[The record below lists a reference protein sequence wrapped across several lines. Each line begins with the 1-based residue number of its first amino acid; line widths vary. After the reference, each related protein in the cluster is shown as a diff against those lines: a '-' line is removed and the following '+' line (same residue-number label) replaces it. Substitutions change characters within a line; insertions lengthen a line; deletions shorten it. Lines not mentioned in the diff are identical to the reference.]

1 VGPSA
6 PDAERTLC
14 CWCPDWPVAT
24 ARRRDP
30 ALVGV
35 PVAVFAADAGSRAS
49 HGPVVRAASAEARAE
64 GVAAGLRR
72 REAQARCADLVVL
85 DADPAAEA
93 RAFEAVARATEPIT
107 PRVVLERPGLL
118 SFPTRGPSRY
128 FGGDAALARRVLE
141 AVAAVGVPD
150 ARVGVADG
158 AFAARLAARSAG
170 DDPYVVEPG
179 GSAAFLAGWPV
190 GTLAPTFEGG
200 GDYAHQLVRLGLHT
214 LGDFARLPGG
224 AVLTRFGPD
233 GARAHRL
240 AGGHDDQVAVLVAP
254 PPDLVETC
262 ELDPPATRVD
272 EAAFAAKGLADRLL
286 TRLESQGLSCTQ
298 VVVEAETEHGERV
311 SRCWRHDGVLTPAAL
326 VTRVRWQLEAWLT
339 SSTGER
345 DDVDEATG
353 GLVLVRVL
361 PDRVVPATGR
371 QLGFW
376 GGDAAAN
383 DRADRALTRLQ
394 GMLGHDAVVTAVAC
408 GGRSPAE
415 RVRWVPWG
423 EPRDDPGER
432 RAAGQAADASPDRR
446 AGATL
451 EMSATASWPGAVPG
465 PAPARVH
472 DPPLPAALLDGSGT
486 PVVVSGR
493 GEASAP
499 PARLE
504 CAGLPDGGGPVVAWV
519 GPWPHDLRW
528 WDRPARRRR
537 ALWQVVVGRGDRPD
551 RPEGDGGDGVAC
563 LVAVENGTA
572 AVEAVYD

>member
-1 VGPSA
+1 MAGSA

-24 ARRRDP
+24 ARRREP

-35 PVAVFAADAGSRAS
+35 PVAVVAPDPSSRAS
-49 HGPVVRAASAEARAE
+49 NGPVVRAASAEARAE
-64 GVAAGLRR
+64 GVTIGLRR
-72 REAQARCADLVVL
+72 REAQARCPELVVL
-85 DADPAAEA
+85 DADAAAEA
-93 RAFEAVARATEPIT
+93 RAFEAIARATEPIT

-158 AFAARLAARSAG
+158 AFAARLAARRAV
-170 DDPYVVEPG
+170 DEPCVVEPG
-179 GSAAFLAGWPV
+179 GSAGFLAGWPV
-190 GTLAPTFEGG
+190 STLAPTFEGG
-200 GDYAHQLVRLGLHT
+200 ADFAHLLVRLGLHA
-214 LGDFARLPGG
+214 LGDFARLPAG

-240 AGGHDDQVAVLVAP
+240 AGGRDDQVAVLVEP

-286 TRLESQGLSCTQ
+286 TRLEERGLSCTQ

-326 VTRVRWQLEAWLT
+326 VARVRWQLEAWLAD
-339 SSTGER
+339 SGPG
-345 DDVDEATG
+345 DDEEATG

-394 GMLGHDAVVTAVAC
+394 GMLGHDAVVTPVAC
-408 GGRSPAE
+408 GGRAPAE

-423 EPRDDPGER
+423 EPRDDPGGGTEV
-432 RAAGQAADASPDRR
+432 P
-446 AGATL
+446 
-451 EMSATASWPGAVPG
+451 SWPGAVPG

-472 DPPLPAALLDGSGT
+472 DPPVPAALLDASGA

-537 ALWQVVVGRGDRPD
+537 ALWQVVVGRG
-551 RPEGDGGDGVAC
+551 GGDGVAC

>member
-1 VGPSA
+1 V
-6 PDAERTLC
+6 
-14 CWCPDWPVAT
+14 VT

-30 ALVGV
+30 GLVGV
-35 PVAVFAADAGSRAS
+35 PVAVVAPGDPGARQSR
-49 HGPVVRAASAEARAE
+49 GPVVRAASTEARAE
-64 GVAAGLRR
+64 GVAIGLRR
-72 REAQARCADLVVL
+72 REAQARCAELVVV

-93 RAFEAVARATEPIT
+93 RAFEVVARATEAIT

-118 SFPTRGPSRY
+118 AFPTRGPSRY
-128 FGGDAALARRVLE
+128 FGGDAGLAARVLE
-141 AVAAVGVPD
+141 ATAAAGVTG

-158 AFAARLAARSAG
+158 AFAARLAARRASA
-170 DDPYVVEPG
+170 DPNVVDPNVVDPNVADPNVAAPYVVEPG
-179 GSAAFLAGWPV
+179 ESAAFLAGWPV
-190 GTLAPTFEGG
+190 TTLIPTFEGG
-200 GDYAHQLVRLGLHT
+200 GDFAHLLVRLGLHT
-214 LGDFARLPGG
+214 LGDFARLPAG

-240 AGGHDDQVAVLVAP
+240 ASGHDDEVAVLVTP

-286 TRLESQGLSCTQ
+286 ARLEELGLSCTQ

-326 VTRVRWQLEAWLT
+326 VARVRWQLEAWLSASDRA
-339 SSTGER
+339 SSEC
-345 DDVDEATG
+345 DDEATA

-376 GGDAAAN
+376 GGDAAAA
-383 DRADRALTRLQ
+383 DRADRVLTRLQ

-423 EPRDDPGER
+423 EPRD
-432 RAAGQAADASPDRR
+432 AAPAS
-446 AGATL
+446 A
-451 EMSATASWPGAVPG
+451 EVASWPGAVPG

-472 DPPLPAALLDGSGT
+472 DPPVPAALLDAAGR

-493 GEASAP
+493 GEASAA
-499 PARLE
+499 PARLD
-504 CAGLPDGGGPVVAWV
+504 CAGLPDGGGPVLAWV

-528 WDRPARRRR
+528 WDRPTRRRR
-537 ALWQVVVGRGDRPD
+537 ALWQVVIGRGSEP
-551 RPEGDGGDGVAC
+551 GDGVAC

-572 AVEAVYD
+572 SVEAVYD

>member
-1 VGPSA
+1 MRA
-6 PDAERTLC
+6 PAERTLC

-30 ALVGV
+30 GLAGA
-35 PVAVFAADAGSRAS
+35 PVAVVGSGDPGSRPS
-49 HGPVVRAASAEARAE
+49 RGPVVCAASAEARAE
-64 GVAAGLRR
+64 GVVVGLRR
-72 REAQARCADLVVL
+72 REAEARCPGLVVL

-107 PRVVLERPGLL
+107 PRIELVRPGLL

-141 AVAAVGVPD
+141 AVAGVGVVD

-158 AFAARLAARSAG
+158 AFAARLAARRAT
-170 DDPYVVEPG
+170 DEPCVVAPG
-179 GSAAFLAGWPV
+179 ASAAFLADWPV
-190 GTLAPTFEGG
+190 ETLAPTFEGG
-200 GDYAHQLVRLGLHT
+200 ADFAHLLVRLGLHT
-214 LGDFARLPGG
+214 LGAFAALPAG

-233 GARAHRL
+233 GARVHRL
-240 AGGHDDQVAVLVAP
+240 ACGHDDEVAVLVAP
-254 PPDLVETC
+254 PPELVETC

-286 TRLESQGLSCTQ
+286 ARLDESGLSCTQ
-298 VVVEAETEHGERV
+298 VVIEAETEHGERV
-311 SRCWRHDGVLTPAAL
+311 SRCWRHEGVLTPTAL
-326 VTRVRWQLEAWLT
+326 VARVRWQLEAWLT
-339 SSTGER
+339 SSTRPGE
-345 DDVDEATG
+345 DDEGRVDDATG

-376 GGDAAAN
+376 GGDAAAG
-383 DRADRALTRLQ
+383 DRADRALARLQ
-394 GMLGHDAVVTAVAC
+394 GMLGHDAVVTGVVA
-408 GGRSPAE
+408 GGRSPVE
-415 RVRWVPWG
+415 RIRWVPWG
-423 EPRDDPGER
+423 EPRDPGP
-432 RAAGQAADASPDRR
+432 AGVEAP
-446 AGATL
+446 G
-451 EMSATASWPGAVPG
+451 WPGAVPG

-472 DPPLPAALLDGSGT
+472 DPPVPAALLDAAGR

-504 CAGLPDGGGPVVAWV
+504 CAALPEGGGPVLAWV

-528 WDRPARRRR
+528 WDLPTRRRR
-537 ALWQVVVGRGDRPD
+537 ALWQVVVGRATDT
-551 RPEGDGGDGVAC
+551 GVAC
-563 LVAVENGTA
+563 LVAVEQGTA
-572 AVEAVYD
+572 SVEAVYD